1 MVKSSIGELK
11 LSPLKEEGMFV
22 FYNDSVKING
32 KTSKGDSVKIFVRS
46 YQQEASKCSLNISEV
61 SKAVLTVRG
70 IRHTHENIAGYGTLE
85 MLYEHISGLYKD
97 HFYFGD
103 SKVEAQEG

>member
-1 MVKSSIGELK
+1 MVNSSIGELK

-22 FYNDSVKING
+22 FYNDSIKING
-32 KTSKGDSVKIFVRS
+32 KTSKGDTVKIFVRS
-46 YQQEASKCSLNISEV
+46 YQQEANKCSLNISEL

-70 IRHTHENIAGYGTLE
+70 IKHTHENIAGYGTLE
-85 MLYEHISGLYKD
+85 MLYDHVTSLYKD

-103 SKVEAQEG
+103 KELQSQ

>member
-1 MVKSSIGELK
+1 MVNSSIGELK

-22 FYNDSVKING
+22 FYNDSIKING
-32 KTSKGDSVKIFVRS
+32 KTSKGDTVKIYVRS
-46 YQQEASKCSLNISEV
+46 YQQEANKCSLNISEV

-70 IRHTHENIAGYGTLE
+70 IKHTHENIAGYGTLE
-85 MLYEHISGLYKD
+85 MLYDHVTSLYKD

-103 SKVEAQEG
+103 KELQSQ